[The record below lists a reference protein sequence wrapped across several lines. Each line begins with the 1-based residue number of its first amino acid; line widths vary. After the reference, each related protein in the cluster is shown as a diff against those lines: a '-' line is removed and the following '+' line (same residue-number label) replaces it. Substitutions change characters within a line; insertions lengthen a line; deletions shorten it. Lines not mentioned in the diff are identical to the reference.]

1 MNAVE
6 GTYMSA
12 EVLLINPVIPALDRA
27 LTERYTVHRYYAQ
40 TDKPGFLRQIG
51 GGVRGVVT
59 GGASGISNEVMADL
73 PELGIVAIN
82 GIGTDAVDLAYARS
96 RGIHVS
102 TTPGVLTDDVADLAM
117 GLLLSV
123 CRELCVG
130 DRYVRDGR
138 WGKDA
143 LPLARKVSDM
153 RVGIVGLG
161 RVGRA
166 IATRAAAFNCAISY
180 TDMRAMTDVPY
191 RYVADLRELASDSD
205 ALILAASADN
215 AEGLVNTEILDAL
228 GPNGYLINVARGR
241 LVNERDL
248 VQALLEKRIAG
259 AGLDVFVDEPNVP
272 AELLSLPNVVLQ
284 PHRASATLQTREAM
298 AAIVLE
304 SLASSF
310 AGHRPQTSVTP

>member
-1 MNAVE
+1 
-6 GTYMSA
+6 MSA
-12 EVLLINPVIPALDRA
+12 EVLLINPVVPSLDRA
-27 LTERYTVHRYYAQ
+27 LSERYTVHRYYAQ
-40 TDKPGFLRQIG
+40 TDKHGFLRNVG
-51 GGVRGVVT
+51 NRVRGVVT
-59 GGASGISNEVMADL
+59 GGASGISNDVMDAL
-73 PELGIVAIN
+73 PSLGIVAIN
-82 GIGTDAVDLAYARS
+82 GIGTDAVDLAYASS

-130 DRYVRDGR
+130 DRYVRAGK
-138 WGKDA
+138 WGKDV

-166 IATRAAAFNCAISY
+166 IATRAAAFNCPISY
-180 TDMRAMTDVPY
+180 TDMREMGDVPY
-191 RYVADLRELASDSD
+191 RFVPDLHALASESD
-205 ALILAASADN
+205 ALILAASADD
-215 AEGLVNTEILDAL
+215 AEGIVDARILDAL
-228 GPNGYLINVARGR
+228 GPQGYLINVARGK
-241 LVNERDL
+241 LVNEQDL
-248 VQALLEKRIAG
+248 VQALVQKRIAG

-298 AAIVLE
+298 AAIVLA
-304 SLASSF
+304 SLAESF
-310 AGHRPQTSVTP
+310 AGRRPQTSVTP